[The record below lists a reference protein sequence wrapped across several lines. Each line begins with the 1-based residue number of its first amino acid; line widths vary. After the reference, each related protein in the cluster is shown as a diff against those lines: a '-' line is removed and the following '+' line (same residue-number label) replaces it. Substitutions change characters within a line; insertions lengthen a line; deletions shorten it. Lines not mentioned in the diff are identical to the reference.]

1 MKVEPREITQ
11 EMQEAYLDYAMSV
24 IVARALPD
32 VRDGLKP
39 VHRRILFSMHENGL
53 RHNVKYRKCATVVGD
68 VIGKYHPHGDIA
80 IYDALA
86 RMAQDFSL
94 RYPLVDGQGNFG
106 CFTKDTKV
114 KLTDGRNLSF
124 EELIKEQQ
132 DGRRNYTYTID
143 ASGLISVAEIKNPR
157 LTKKAAEIVKITLDN
172 GEEIKCTPAHRFLLR
187 DNIYKEAQDLKP
199 EDSLMPF
206 YQKISRETD
215 RIHRQGYVLIYQP
228 TKDEWISTH
237 HLADNYNLNIARYRK
252 SAGRVRHHIDFNKLN
267 NNPENIVRLGWK
279 EHWRVHYEHAALQH
293 QEAEYRAK
301 IAQGRNNY
309 WAQPA
314 NRIKQG
320 RLMAERNRVNWLDL
334 KYREAKRHF
343 LSEAT
348 TKYIRLHPE
357 KRKELSVRFSKTLS
371 RLWKDSSY
379 RLNMHEKIIKG
390 NKNHITNQTGKV
402 KFLNICTEAVKQFL
416 FLDKE
421 HYEKA
426 RNKIYP
432 YGAAPVW
439 ETGLNKYFADNV
451 DLVRQAV
458 VKNHRIRRLEK
469 LRHHE
474 DVYDLTIEGTHNFA
488 LAAGVFVHNS
498 IDGDSPAAYRYTECR
513 LKNIAED
520 MLTDI
525 EKNTIDWVDTF
536 DGTKKE
542 PSVLPARVP
551 NLLLNGSVGIAVGMA
566 TNIPPH
572 NLQEVMDALMHLVEN
587 PQATS
592 EDLMQ
597 FVKGP
602 DFPTGGIIYNKKEIA
617 QAYAVG
623 RGPII
628 TRGSAEITE
637 VKLHSATSPHKAS
650 EVHSKAGRGEG
661 FQIIFSEIPFQV
673 NKSTLLEHLADLV
686 KEKRL
691 EGIKDIRDE
700 SDKDGIRIV
709 IELKNDAFP
718 QKVLN
723 KIYKLTDL
731 QKTFHLNMLA
741 LVDGIQP
748 QVLSLKAVL
757 EQYLRHRKVVL
768 ERRIKYDLKKAE
780 ERKHILEGLAKA
792 LDNIDAVIQTIRKS
806 ETKEEAH
813 QNLIKKF
820 GLSDLQSQAIL
831 EMRLQALAGLE
842 RKKINDEL
850 IEKKKIIAE
859 LSELL
864 NSPKKFLSFVKEEFK
879 EIKAKYP
886 EERRTKVQSQA
897 LGEFKEEDLIP
908 QEEVIISISRDGF
921 IKRLP
926 PGTYKAQKRG
936 GQGKIGASVSE
947 EDFIQHLVAAFT
959 HDNVLF
965 FTSSGKVFQTKAH
978 EIPLASRISKGR
990 ALVNFLEIGP
1000 EEIITAVIPIKEDF
1014 KKSGAVGA
1022 ADKFLVMATRHG
1034 IIKKTTVS
1042 DFANVRRSGLIAIKL
1057 KGAKGA
1063 NGVKREKMG
1072 DELAW
1077 VKITSGQDEIILV
1090 SQNGQAIRFS
1100 EKDVR
1105 DMGRTAGGVGGI
1117 RLKNGDVLIGMDIIS
1132 PAAKKSLSEDIWRPG
1147 NENDILIVTAKGYA
1161 KKTKLKFFK
1170 RQKRS
1175 GSGIKTAKITSKT
1188 GLVVAAKIL
1197 NPEEEDL
1204 IVISKKGQVIRTPLN
1219 KISLLGRA
1227 TQGVRVM
1234 KMKEGDQIASITT
1247 L

>member
-1 MKVEPREITQ
+1 MKIEPREITQ

-53 RHNVKYRKCATVVGD
+53 RHNMKYRKCATVVGD

-106 CFTKDTKV
+106 
-114 KLTDGRNLSF
+114 
-124 EELIKEQQ
+124 
-132 DGRRNYTYTID
+132 
-143 ASGLISVAEIKNPR
+143 
-157 LTKKAAEIVKITLDN
+157 
-172 GEEIKCTPAHRFLLR
+172 
-187 DNIYKEAQDLKP
+187 
-199 EDSLMPF
+199 
-206 YQKISRETD
+206 
-215 RIHRQGYVLIYQP
+215 
-228 TKDEWISTH
+228 
-237 HLADNYNLNIARYRK
+237 
-252 SAGRVRHHIDFNKLN
+252 
-267 NNPENIVRLGWK
+267 
-279 EHWRVHYEHAALQH
+279 
-293 QEAEYRAK
+293 
-301 IAQGRNNY
+301 
-309 WAQPA
+309 
-314 NRIKQG
+314 
-320 RLMAERNRVNWLDL
+320 
-334 KYREAKRHF
+334 
-343 LSEAT
+343 
-348 TKYIRLHPE
+348 
-357 KRKELSVRFSKTLS
+357 
-371 RLWKDSSY
+371 
-379 RLNMHEKIIKG
+379 
-390 NKNHITNQTGKV
+390 
-402 KFLNICTEAVKQFL
+402 
-416 FLDKE
+416 
-421 HYEKA
+421 
-426 RNKIYP
+426 
-432 YGAAPVW
+432 
-439 ETGLNKYFADNV
+439 
-451 DLVRQAV
+451 
-458 VKNHRIRRLEK
+458 
-469 LRHHE
+469 
-474 DVYDLTIEGTHNFA
+474 
-488 LAAGVFVHNS
+488 S

-520 MLTDI
+520 MLIDI

-542 PSVLPARVP
+542 PSVLPAKVP

-572 NLQEVMDALMHLVEN
+572 NLQEVMDALIYLIEN
-587 PQATS
+587 PQASS

-597 FVKGP
+597 FIKGP

-617 QAYAVG
+617 QAYATG
-623 RGPII
+623 RGPIV
-628 TRGSAEITE
+628 TRGSAEIAE
-637 VKLHSATSPHKAS
+637 VKLHSAKAT
-650 EVHSKAGRGEG
+650 RGEG

-709 IELKNDAFP
+709 IELRNDAFP

-748 QVLSLKAVL
+748 QVLSVKAVL
-757 EQYLRHRKVVL
+757 EYYLRHRKIVL

-780 ERKHILEGLAKA
+780 ERKHILEGLSKA
-792 LDNIDAVIQTIRKS
+792 LDHIDTVIQTIRKS

-813 QNLIKKF
+813 KNLIKKF
-820 GLSDLQSQAIL
+820 SLSNLQAQAIL

-850 IEKKKIIAE
+850 AEKKTLIAE
-859 LSELL
+859 LNELL
-864 NSPKKFLSFVKEEFK
+864 NNPKKFLNFIKEEFK
-879 EIKAKYP
+879 EIKAKYS
-886 EERRTKVQSQA
+886 EGRRTKVQSQA

-926 PGTYKAQKRG
+926 PETYKVQKRG

-947 EDFIQHLVAAFT
+947 EDFIQHLVMAFT

-978 EIPLASRISKGR
+978 EIPLASRTSKGR

-1014 KKSGAVGA
+1014 RKSSGAGT

-1042 DFANVRRSGLIAIKL
+1042 DFSNVRRSGLIAIKL
-1057 KGAKGA
+1057 KGVKGEKGA
-1063 NGVKREKMG
+1063 NGVKGEKMG

-1090 SQNGQAIRFS
+1090 SQKGQAIRFS

-1105 DMGRTAGGVGGI
+1105 DMGRSASGVSGI
-1117 RLKNGDVLIGMDIIS
+1117 RLKNGDVLAGMNVINS
-1132 PAAKKSLSEDIWRPG
+1132 AVKKPLTEDFWRPG
-1147 NENDILIVTAKGYA
+1147 NENDILIVTAQGYA

-1170 RQKRS
+1170 RQKRA
-1175 GSGIKTAKITSKT
+1175 GSGVKTAKITPKT
-1188 GLVVAAKIL
+1188 GLVVAAQVL
-1197 NPEEEDL
+1197 HPEEQDL
-1204 IVISKKGQVIRTPLN
+1204 IVISKKGQVIRTPLD
-1219 KISLLGRA
+1219 KISLLGRS

-1234 KMKEGDQIASITT
+1234 KMKDGDQIASITT